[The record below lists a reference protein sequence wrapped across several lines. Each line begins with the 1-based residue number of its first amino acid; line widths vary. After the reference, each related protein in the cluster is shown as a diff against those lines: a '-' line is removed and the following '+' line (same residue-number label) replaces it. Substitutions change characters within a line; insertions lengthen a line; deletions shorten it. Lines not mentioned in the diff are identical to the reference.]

1 MDFKTRTDAC
11 PRTLLPLAKD
21 AAFGAEY
28 FLGVAPVHLVETA
41 T

>member
-21 AAFGAEY
+21 AAFGAE
-28 FLGVAPVHLVETA
+28 
-41 T
+41 